1 MYKYELHLHTSEC
14 DLVAQSSGAECVRLY
29 HEAGYD
35 GMVVTNHYFATFF
48 DWFADELQGADHRR
62 IIDRLLRGYC
72 NAREEGEKRGFT
84 VLVGAEVRFADSAND
99 YLIYGAD
106 EDFFYNAP
114 LLHRLSGVEE
124 LISLLPE
131 NVLVVQAHPFRDGMT
146 VRDHSCLF
154 GIEGYNGNNEPF
166 RDEMAKVF
174 ARHYGKPMTSGS
186 DYHDP
191 AHLAKGGIITEHK
204 ISSPS
209 ELSRLLKSGEYSLI
223 ESL

>member
-14 DLVAQSSGAECVRLY
+14 DLVARSSGAECVRLY

-48 DWFADELQGADHRR
+48 DWFADELQGAGHRR
-62 IIDRLLRGYC
+62 IIDRLLRGYH

-106 EDFFYNAP
+106 EDFFYKAP

-124 LISLLPE
+124 LISLLPGTA
-131 NVLVVQAHPFRDGMT
+131 LVVQAHPFRDGMT
-146 VRDHSCLF
+146 VRDPSCLF
-154 GIEGYNGNNEPF
+154 GVEGYNGNNPPF
-166 RDEMAKVF
+166 RDEMAKAF

-186 DYHDP
+186 DYHEP
-191 AHLAKGGIITEHK
+191 AHLACGGIETRHRITT
-204 ISSPS
+204 SA
-209 ELSRLLKSGEYSLI
+209 ELSAVLRGGEYSLI
-223 ESL
+223 EGR